1 MSIDL
6 KPLDQ
11 QVIVITGASS
21 GIGLATAESAAQ
33 QGAKLVLAAR
43 SGQTLDEVCQRIK
56 SAGGQAIYV
65 VADVAKRDQVDH
77 VAEAA
82 LQKFGRIDTWINDA
96 GLSIYGRLDET
107 QEEDARRLFDTN
119 FWGVV
124 NGSLAA
130 LPYLKINGG
139 ALINVGSEVSDAV
152 VPLQGMYS
160 ASKHAV
166 KGFTDALRVEIEE
179 LDEAPVSITL
189 IQPTAVDTP
198 FPQHARNYMDQEPK
212 LPTPMIE
219 PQKVAE
225 AILKAA
231 VKPERDVKVGAMSKL
246 NTMTAKIAPGL
257 GDKMSAKQADRQQ
270 YQEAPRNPEGTLYQA
285 GEKIGGSGQTHGSG
299 GVEKESDLEKAGAH
313 GGANARMAK

>member
-1 MSIDL
+1 MAVSL

-21 GIGLATAESAAQ
+21 GIGLATAEAAAK

-43 SGQTLDEVCQRIK
+43 SEQTLHEIVQRIN
-56 SAGGQAIYV
+56 SNGGDAICV
-65 VADVAKRDQVDH
+65 TADVSDRQQVQRI
-77 VAEAA
+77 AEAA
-82 LQKFGRIDTWINDA
+82 VQRFGRIDTWVNDA

-107 QEEDARRLFDTN
+107 QEDDARRLFDIN

-130 LPYLKINGG
+130 LPYLKRQGG

-160 ASKHAV
+160 ATKHAV

-179 LDEAPVSITL
+179 IEEAPVSITL

-198 FPQHARNYMDQEPK
+198 FPS
-212 LPTPMIE
+212 TP
-219 PQKVAE
+219 ATTST
-225 AILKAA
+225 
-231 VKPERDVKVGAMSKL
+231 RSR
-246 NTMTAKIAPGL
+246 
-257 GDKMSAKQADRQQ
+257 SCR
-270 YQEAPRNPEGTLYQA
+270 R
-285 GEKIGGSGQTHGSG
+285 
-299 GVEKESDLEKAGAH
+299 
-313 GGANARMAK
+313 R